1 MGATADEVQV
11 VDLVE
16 LIFWA
21 APEHLVE
28 AVSQV
33 EDRTSVA
40 VVAPILGCNDHLGND
55 VISQAF
61 EPKFL
66 LDLFEDTVPVSVF
79 FLGPVDVFMD
89 VRNGHQGIDR

>member
-1 MGATADEVQV
+1 MGAPADEVQV

-16 LIFWA
+16 LIFRA
-21 APEHLVE
+21 APEHLVKT
-28 AVSQV
+28 VSQV

-40 VVAPILGCNDHLGND
+40 VVTPIFGRDDHLGDD

-61 EPKFL
+61 KPEFL
-66 LDLFEDTVPVSVF
+66 FYLFEDTVSVSVF

-89 VRNGHQGIDR
+89 VRNGHQGVDR